1 LSFFIYIIIMNTS
14 NKSNQSFLNKIYPF
28 SKTNQFRN
36 NQFRNNRNVR
46 TNYFWDNW
54 FQGWSTLNWT
64 LLIIIYL
71 AILLIIGYL
80 TVMTV
85 KYLRTKC
92 PRRRNW
98 FQYIFRFRYNDVCH
112 PHEEGE
118 TNEVIFLD
126 KGLITPEPPMTMPAP
141 PNMAPSDP
149 ASSFDKD
156 EVIEKPKQVFHIS
169 NQDYTYNQAKCKCA
183 SYGARL
189 ATYADMVDAYNQGA
203 DWCSYGW
210 SEGQTAYYPTQKCK
224 WEKMKNKEECGK
236 PGINGGFFGNPYLKF
251 GANCFGQKPEGQ
263 VVKLKHKKC
272 PSQSYCKKP
281 ENYYAANKLATDEI
295 APFND
300 NEWSMK

>member
-1 LSFFIYIIIMNTS
+1 MNTS
-14 NKSNQSFLNKIYPF
+14 NKSNQSFLNKINPF

>member
-1 LSFFIYIIIMNTS
+1 MNTS
-14 NKSNQSFLNKIYPF
+14 NRSFINKINPF
-28 SKTNQFRN
+28 SNSKNNFKNTSFRN
-36 NQFRNNRNVR
+36 NQFRNKP

-54 FQGWSTLNWT
+54 FQGWNALNWT
-64 LLIIIYL
+64 ILIIIYL

-85 KYLRTKC
+85 KYIRTKC
-92 PRRRNW
+92 PKKRNW
-98 FQYIFRFRYNDVCH
+98 FQYVFRFRYNQVCH
-112 PHEEGE
+112 PHESGE
-118 TNEVIFLD
+118 HNETIFLD

-141 PNMAPSDP
+141 PNMGPSDP

-156 EVIEKPKQVFHIS
+156 EVIEKPKQVFHIG

-189 ATYADMVDAYNQGA
+189 ANYADMVNAYNKGA
-203 DWCSYGW
+203 DWCSYDW

-224 WEKMKNKEECGK
+224 WEKMKNKEQCGK

-251 GANCFGQKPEGQ
+251 GANCFGEKPEGE

-272 PSQSYCKKP
+272 PNTSYCKKP
-281 ENYYAANKLATDEI
+281 ENYYASNKLSTDEI
-295 APFND
+295 VPFND
-300 NEWSMK
+300 KEWSMK